1 MTLVYHATAHKLEA
15 WFAMKDET
23 SSFSLISQM
32 MADDPKA
39 HPTVGDLKILVYSP
53 TCKCNYSAFVDS
65 HKATVKESPD
75 PDGCPS

>member
-23 SSFSLISQM
+23 LSFSLISQM

-39 HPTVGDLKILVYSP
+39 RPIAGDLKFLVYSP
-53 TCKCNYSAFVDS
+53 TCKCNCSAFIDS
-65 HKATVKESPD
+65 YKAIVKESPN
-75 PDGCPS
+75 PNGCSS